1 MQEVLD
7 KILAFRKERN
17 WEQYHTPENLAKS
30 IARLSRLLSTCLCL
44 NATICRA
51 SSLVYAIT
59 TNRID

>member
-30 IARLSRLLSTCLCL
+30 IA
-44 NATICRA
+44 IE
-51 SSLVYAIT
+51 AI
-59 TNRID
+59 